1 VDSMSDIV
9 WAINPAKDKLSY
21 LEQRMRE
28 FATDLFTAG
37 DVRFRFH
44 TSEDEYDLQV
54 GADVRRQVFLVF
66 KECIHNVVRH
76 ARCTEVDVEVR
87 VENKRM
93 VVQVRDNGVGF
104 EAFAAVDGH
113 GLASMRERAQRVG
126 GRIEVRADYE
136 GTTVTLDVPMAKATA
151 SGGISPEGPPK

>member
-1 VDSMSDIV
+1 MSDIV

-104 EAFAAVDGH
+104 EAVAAVDGH
-113 GLASMRERAQRVG
+113 GLASMRDRAQRIG
-126 GRIEVRADYE
+126 GRIEVRADHE